1 MKKAIFNFICT
12 LCLIL
17 VSCNDLEQYPINKF
31 TDANYWTSEEKASA
45 ILNQA
50 YNQMDNAANMFNL
63 ERITDNIFVAK
74 ATDENTVG
82 MGLADA
88 FNGFFARHWRDAYQG
103 IKSCNILLDNIDP
116 VPMDENQKA
125 RMKAEARFIRT
136 YLFFRLTT
144 QYGDVPHFDYQITL
158 AESQVVERK
167 SHAEVVNWVR
177 SELNSI
183 VNSLSTKQQ
192 YAAAEN
198 GRITKGAAMGLLA
211 RTYLY
216 ENDWANIASTCKKIM
231 DGEYGVYSLFPDYE
245 GLFLPENEYNSEV
258 LLDIEYIPENRT
270 WDNMRDNI
278 PITAGARSSEYAPT
292 QELVNDFVMLNGL
305 PISNPNS
312 GYDPNNPYVN
322 RDPRFTYAIVYHG
335 YQWKR
340 PNGTVYTINI
350 QPEVDPDSKDNY
362 VPGSLNASQT
372 GYYLRKWYDPSARQE
387 DQASGLN
394 IMLIR
399 YADILLMYAE
409 AMNEQNQMNEQVWN
423 MTIRKIRERAGFT
436 NPDALDWKASF
447 SQSGLREIIRRERRC
462 ELAFEGTRL
471 YDLRRWKTAE
481 IVMNGSPT
489 GARFQNNNT
498 THIVLPTRQFN
509 SARDYLWPIPG
520 SERDINPKLGQN
532 PNW

>member
-1 MKKAIFNFICT
+1 MKKLIFNYICM

-17 VSCNDLEQYPINKF
+17 VSCNDLDQFPINKF
-31 TDANYWTSEEKASA
+31 IDATYWTSEEKASS
-45 ILNQA
+45 ILSQG
-50 YNQMDNAANMFNL
+50 YNRMDNAANIFNL
-63 ERITDNIFVAK
+63 ERVTDNIFVAK

-88 FNGFFARHWRDAYQG
+88 FNGFYARFWRESYEG
-103 IKSCNILLDNIDP
+103 IKSCNILLDNIDQ
-116 VPMDENQKA
+116 VPMDDNRKN
-125 RMKAEARFIRT
+125 RMKAEARFIRA

-144 QYGDVPHFDYQITL
+144 QYGDVPHFDYQIEL
-158 AESQVVERK
+158 EESQVIGRTP
-167 SHAEVVNWVR
+167 HADVVNWVR
-177 SELNSI
+177 SELNDI
-183 VNSLSTKQQ
+183 VNILPVKGE
-192 YAAAEN
+192 YAAADN
-198 GRITKGAAMGLLA
+198 GRITKGAVAGLLS

-216 ENDWANIASTCKKIM
+216 ENDWVNSASICKKIM
-231 DGEYGVYSLFPDYE
+231 DGEYGTYELFPDYE

-258 LLDIEYIPENRT
+258 LLDVGYIPENRT

-278 PITAGARSSEYAPT
+278 PISAGARSSEYAPT
-292 QELVNDFVMLNGL
+292 QELVNDYVMSNGL

-312 GYDPNNPYVN
+312 GYNPENPYVN
-322 RDPRFTYAIVYHG
+322 RDPRLTYSIVYHG

-340 PNGTVYTINI
+340 PDGTVYTVNI
-350 QPEVDPDSKDNY
+350 QPGVDPNSKDNY
-362 VPGSLNASQT
+362 VPGSLTASQS
-372 GYYLRKWYDPSARQE
+372 GYYLRKWYDPTARSE

-394 IMLIR
+394 IILLR

-409 AMNEQNQMNEQVWN
+409 VMNEQNQMTEQVWDV
-423 MTIRKIRERAGFT
+423 TIRKIRERAGFT
-436 NPDALDWKASF
+436 DPGALEWNTSL
-447 SQSGLREIIRRERRC
+447 SQSDLREIIRRERRC

-471 YDLRRWKTAE
+471 YDIRRWKVSE
-481 IVMNGSPT
+481 IVMNGAPT

-509 SARDYLWPIPG
+509 PARDYLWPIPG